1 MNRAQAKLWEK
12 ARQHIGTR
20 PRRLLASH
28 CPGCCKPLER
38 PAMQGC
44 FADDHGTHVVFY
56 YLCAGC
62 ARELTRNPKTFSARI
77 EQNLMRLGGHGH
89 VA

>member
-1 MNRAQAKLWEK
+1 MNPTQAKLWK
-12 ARQHIGTR
+12 KLQKHLSTR
-20 PRRLLASH
+20 SRRLLVSH
-28 CPGCCKPLER
+28 CPGCCKPLKR

-56 YLCAGC
+56 YLCSGC
-62 ARELTRNPKTFSARI
+62 ARELTRNKKTFSARI

-89 VA
+89 AA